1 MKVFLNHA
9 LYEPED
15 AKISIYD
22 RSFREGV
29 GLEERFLCLGGKFY
43 ALEAQLQRMQER
55 AAELHLPFEWDI
67 NDIKEA
73 LAATYEMN
81 HWTEKVALLRCML
94 TSGGSF
100 SRLVSEAVE
109 KNTKSTSSKRV
120 SKKKREDE
128 KEDSADEKLETKEEP
143 AGEQNTSQSISI
155 SPSLA
160 ITIESLPY
168 AWKTVTAV
176 GKAEILNDVMFSGTV
191 LEHERHW
198 LSKVGTYVACLK
210 AESAGAS
217 VGLIVDAEENLTGC
231 THGEVFTLRDQFVFC
246 SPNQER
252 GVFTPL
258 LQKIFAKMDLSL
270 SEEGLKTRDLK
281 AADAIF
287 CIDDIGQVS
296 KIDSFAKT
304 AKTKS
309 EDLLLEIA
317 QHLGDSIQRNAR
329 LPF

>member
-15 AKISIYD
+15 AKISIFD
-22 RSFREGV
+22 RSFREGI

-67 NDIKEA
+67 DDIKEA

-81 HWTEKVALLRCML
+81 HWTEKIALLRCML

-100 SRLVSEAVE
+100 NQLLSQETE
-109 KNTKSTSSKRV
+109 KDTKSAGSKRA
-120 SKKKREDE
+120 SKKKGAEE
-128 KEDSADEKLETKEEP
+128 ENPADEKLESKEKSAE
-143 AGEQNTSQSISI
+143 ENSDTQSISI

-160 ITIESLPY
+160 ITIEPLPY
-168 AWKTVTAV
+168 TWKTVTPL
-176 GKAEILNDVMFSGTV
+176 GKAEILNDVTFSGSV
-191 LEHERHW
+191 LEHERYW
-198 LSKVGTYVACLK
+198 LSKVGTYVARLK

-231 THGEVFTLRDQFVFC
+231 THGEIFTLRDQFVFC

-296 KIDSFAKT
+296 KIDSLSKT
-304 AKTKS
+304 AKTKA